1 VGKKKGP
8 RTVAASNGVAADR
21 TFKAVAPPIYLAST
35 FAFAG
40 YERSLGHEYTRTSN
54 PSRDL
59 LAETLAKL
67 EGGVGAVVTSSGMAA
82 VDLVLSQLRP
92 GDLVLAPHDCYG
104 GTYRLLASRQERE
117 HFEVAFVDQGDETA
131 FAAGLARSPQLVLVE
146 TPSNPLMRVVDIRA
160 IAERAKAA
168 GAKVAVDNTFL
179 SPALQ
184 RPIAHGAD
192 FVVHSTTKYLN
203 GHADV
208 IGGAVV
214 AADPSDLEALSAWA
228 NITGTTGAPF
238 DAYLTLRGLRTLF
251 PRIECQ
257 QTNAMAVAAFLAQH
271 RLVAAVHYPGLE
283 SHPGHAIAVAQ
294 QEGFGAMLSFELS
307 GGVEAVRRF
316 VEAVEVFT
324 LAESLGGV
332 QSLVAHP
339 ATMTHAG
346 MGAEA
351 RCAAGISDSLIRLSI
366 GLEAQVDLIAD
377 LERAL
382 AAVEAPLR
390 PGGPRDG

>member
-1 VGKKKGP
+1 VGKTKSP
-8 RTVAASNGVAADR
+8 RTVAASNGVATDR
-21 TFKAVAPPIYLAST
+21 TFKSVAPPIYLTST

-82 VDLVLSQLRP
+82 VDLVLAQLRP

-104 GTYRLLASRQERE
+104 GTYRLLAARRERE
-117 HFEVAFVDQGDETA
+117 QFDVAFVDQGDETA
-131 FAAGLARSPQLVLVE
+131 LAAGLARLPQLVLLE
-146 TPSNPLMRVVDIRA
+146 TPSNPLMRVVGIRA
-160 IAERAKAA
+160 IAERAKTV

-192 FVVHSTTKYLN
+192 FVIHSTTKYLN

-214 AADPSDLEALSAWA
+214 AADAPDLAALSDWA

-238 DAYLTLRGLRTLF
+238 DSYLTVRGLRTLF
-251 PRIECQ
+251 ARIECQ
-257 QTNAMAVAAFLAQH
+257 QTNAMAVAAFLAQQP
-271 RLVAAVHYPGLE
+271 LVDAVHYPGLE
-283 SHPGHAIAVAQ
+283 SHPGHAIAAAQ
-294 QEGFGAMLSFELS
+294 QDGFGAMLSFELS
-307 GGVEAVRRF
+307 GGVDSVRRF

-366 GLEAQVDLIAD
+366 GLEAQADLIAD
-377 LERAL
+377 LQSGL
-382 AAVEAPLR
+382 AAIEASPR
-390 PGGPRDG
+390 PRSP